1 MHTFWVFHVCVSCKQ
16 QQPTANRKKVK
27 MFFLKIPMRLKNQNS
42 LKILKNL
49 RTKK

>member
-27 MFFLKIPMRLKNQNS
+27 MTGETMLYHRHC
-42 LKILKNL
+42 
-49 RTKK
+49 